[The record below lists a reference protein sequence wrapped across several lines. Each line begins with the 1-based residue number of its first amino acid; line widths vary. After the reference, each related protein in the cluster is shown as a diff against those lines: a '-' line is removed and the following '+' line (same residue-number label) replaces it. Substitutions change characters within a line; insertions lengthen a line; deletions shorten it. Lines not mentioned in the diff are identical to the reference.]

1 MEFYSDCLRRTI
13 ATSAAPSA
21 MKATVPAILAK
32 EDDSS
37 VSSACCSCDRDN
49 VVKVRTY
56 WKVIE
61 YEKAMFNAMLGI

>member
-49 VVKVRTY
+49 VSMFRLLLLGSCRVQERYVRY
-56 WKVIE
+56 
-61 YEKAMFNAMLGI
+61 